1 MKKNAR
7 AKLKF
12 LNLKILGMLQLFKE
26 SGKNLLIKGAIK
38 RFIETEENCRVI
50 YVSLS

>member
-1 MKKNAR
+1 MCHPM
-7 AKLKF
+7 AKGNFILLKGKW
-12 LNLKILGMLQLFKE
+12 NS

-38 RFIETEENCRVI
+38 RFIETEEDGREI